1 MTQEAPMTRRLI
13 GLLVALALNLLLA
26 PLAAEA
32 QSPAKVYRIG
42 LLCLFSPATGESKA
56 ESFRQGLREL
66 GYIEGQNIR
75 IESRWAEGHH
85 ERLAELAAD
94 LVRLEVAVMVTESTP
109 AALAAKQATQ
119 TIPIVT
125 AAIGDPVAVG
135 LVASLARPG
144 GNVTGVT
151 MFASEPSGK
160 QLELLKEAA
169 PQTTLVAV
177 LWNAAN
183 PVHIHHL
190 EGIKAAAQSLGLT
203 LQAVA
208 VRTPS
213 DFDRAFEAMASMRP
227 SALITLADGM
237 LLDNRTHIIAFAAKS
252 RLPALFPDR
261 EFAETGGL
269 MTYGPNLAAN
279 FRRAT
284 TYVDKIL
291 KGTKPADLPVEQ
303 PTKFELVINLKT
315 AQALG
320 LTIPPTLLFRADEVI
335 R

>member
-1 MTQEAPMTRRLI
+1 MTRRIVGFFVTLAL
-13 GLLVALALNLLLA
+13 GLLVVLLA
-26 PLAAEA
+26 VEA
-32 QSPAKVYRIG
+32 QPSAHVPRIG
-42 LLCLFSPATGESKA
+42 LLCLFSPAIGATKA

-94 LVRLEVAVMVTESTP
+94 LVRLDVAIMVTESTL

-125 AAIGDPVAVG
+125 AAIGDPVAAG

-151 MFASEPSGK
+151 TFASEPSG
-160 QLELLKEAA
+160 QRLQLLKEAV

-183 PVHIHHL
+183 PAHVRHL
-190 EGIKAAAQSLGLT
+190 EGIKAAAPSLGLT

-213 DFDRAFEAMASMRP
+213 DFDMAFEAVARMQP

-237 LLDNRTHIIAFAAKS
+237 LLDNRTHIVAFAAKS
-252 RLPALFPDR
+252 RLPAIFPDR
-261 EFAETGGL
+261 EFAEAGGL
-269 MTYGPNLAAN
+269 MAYGPNLAAN
-279 FRRAT
+279 FRRAAAF
-284 TYVDKIL
+284 VDKIL
-291 KGTKPADLPVEQ
+291 KGAKPADLPVEQ
-303 PTKFELVINLKT
+303 PMTFEFVINLKT
-315 AQALG
+315 AQTLD
-320 LTIPPTLLFRADEVI
+320 LTIPPSLLFQATEVI